1 MKKKLPYKKKL
12 YILVAVILCLCYVLS
27 ITGMTWINGSTIQ
40 SNMTN
45 KMAKLERT
53 IERKMRVIE
62 ASNLQDPQLSTYEAN
77 LAMAEIAF
85 GTTEDNFGF
94 YYTCNENEKVVAQRE
109 DVVFL
114 NFRQRIDDEDMD
126 TVFVD
131 IYKFAMPLS
140 KVLNE
145 KQTEELKRAYE
156 SVEESMIVA
165 DGYQKDGEFWPANI
179 SILCPKAEL
188 PEATKA
194 VEHSKVLEW
203 IAAENVYMESNMET
217 QDYVCVWETEVEPN
231 ENMAGWQEVSKDFSK
246 DLAVSSEFYY
256 TEDNKL
262 LSLAKEKLQ
271 SGTQQKKS
279 SLIEVTRTGKQK
291 IDTDTTVSYGFS
303 GKPLTIAMQQL
314 YLVYVITTVFYILIA
329 VILYSVMHMLF
340 SKQEEWDW
348 SQKMLTRAIAHELK
362 TPISIIQGYCE
373 GLQYQ
378 EDKQRQKEYLDTITH
393 ETKEMNRLVLDML
406 ELSKLETTGYQL
418 EPEEIALGELIH
430 AVMKQYDVAYHEKE
444 IRFVLEG
451 DTEACC
457 TADLSC
463 MYKVLS
469 NLIGNAI
476 KHAPEHGIIKVSI
489 EHQKGKLF
497 VGVYNNGPEI
507 EEEIRAHI
515 WDGYHKALKENKGK
529 IRSTG
534 LGLTIVKYMLDMHGF
549 SYGCENRNP
558 GVEFWFS
565 I

>member
-1 MKKKLPYKKKL
+1 MKNKLPYKKKL

-27 ITGMTWINGSTIQ
+27 ITGMTWINGSSIQ
-40 SNMTN
+40 SSMTN
-45 KMAKLERT
+45 KIAKLEST
-53 IERKMRVIE
+53 IARKMRVIE
-62 ASNLQDPQLSTYEAN
+62 SSNLQDPQLSAYEAN

-85 GTTEDNFGF
+85 STTEDNFGL
-94 YYTCNENEKVVAQRE
+94 YYTCNEDGKVVAENE

-131 IYKFAMPLS
+131 TYKFAMPLR

-145 KQTEELKRAYE
+145 TQKEELRNAYE
-156 SVEESMIVA
+156 AVEESMVVA
-165 DGYQKDGEFWPANI
+165 DGYQKEGEFWPEDI
-179 SILCPKAEL
+179 SVICP
-188 PEATKA
+188 ATEVSEDTK
-194 VEHSKVLEW
+194 VIEQSKVLQW
-203 IAAENVYMESNMET
+203 IETENVYIESNMET
-217 QDYVCVWETEVEPN
+217 QDYVCVWETEVAPKEDLT
-231 ENMAGWQEVSKDFSK
+231 GWQDVSHDFTK

-256 TEDNKL
+256 TEDNTL
-262 LSLAKEKLQ
+262 VSLALEKLQ
-271 SGTQQKKS
+271 SGTEQNKS
-279 SLIEVTRTGKQK
+279 SLLEVTRTGKEK
-291 IDTDTTVSYGFS
+291 IDVGTTVSYSFS
-303 GKPLTIAMQQL
+303 GNPLKIAVQQL
-314 YLVYVITTVFYILIA
+314 YLVYIITTIFYILIA
-329 VILYSVMHMLF
+329 VILYSVMHILF
-340 SKQEEWDW
+340 SRQEEWDW